1 MTALNDPT
9 ENPSEQSARRA
20 DTVYALILFIAAAV
34 ALAIAIQ
41 HYGFLAGSF
50 GAGTA
55 AFFVVYGL
63 FTITMGFPHPGF
75 GHVSF
80 DRVAQIAAILVLGPT
95 DAAWISGVA
104 SLLYPW
110 QRLWDGESL
119 IDVITASLHNAGLMT
134 LVVLGC
140 GLLYVAAGGTV
151 PIATLDSATVGLLLL
166 LILSMQ
172 LANDIGML
180 AIFRMRN
187 QDASKLLNRFT
198 TSIELGS
205 VLIAV
210 LVALVYVRYERPVLI
225 LLLVVLSIGML
236 VLKRYAEM
244 RASLEALVEDR
255 TEELRIKTRELE
267 KQATHDPLTGLYNR
281 RFADEFLEHEI
292 DRARRSAQPFTLALA
307 DIDRFKLIN
316 DRYSHAAGDAVL
328 QQVADILAQRCRQ
341 TDIVARYGGEEFLL
355 CFPDTDIE
363 FARQIC
369 GQLRGAI
376 ESAEWAGLAGE
387 DASDLTVTISFGV
400 VQSDESSRK
409 ATLLVAAD
417 ERLYRAKRAGRNR
430 VIADASTL

>member
-9 ENPSEQSARRA
+9 ENTPLRSAWRS
-20 DTVYALILFIAAAV
+20 DLVYASILFIAAAA
-34 ALAIAIQ
+34 ALATAIQ
-41 HYGFLAGSF
+41 HNGFLAGGF
-50 GAGTA
+50 GVGTA
-55 AFFVVYGL
+55 AFFVAYGL

-80 DRVAQIAAILVLGPT
+80 DRVAQIAAILVVGPT

-110 QRLWDGESL
+110 QRLRDGESF

-140 GLLYVAAGGTV
+140 GLLFVAAGGTV
-151 PIATLDSATVGLLLL
+151 PIASLDSRTVGLLLL

-210 LVALVYVRYERPVLI
+210 LVAMVYVRYERPVLI

-236 VLKRYAEM
+236 VLKRYAVM
-244 RASLEALVEDR
+244 RASLEALVEER

-292 DRARRSAQPFTLALA
+292 ERARHSAQPFTLALA
-307 DIDRFKLIN
+307 DIDHFKLIN
-316 DRYSHAAGDAVL
+316 DRFSHAAGDSVL

-341 TDIVARYGGEEFLL
+341 TDVVARYGGEEFLL

-369 GQLRGAI
+369 GQLRAAI
-376 ESAEWAGLAGE
+376 ESAEWTGIAGQNV
-387 DASDLTVTISFGV
+387 SDLAVTLSFGV
-400 VQSDESSRK
+400 VQSDANSRA

-417 ERLYRAKRAGRNR
+417 ERLYRAKRAGRNC
-430 VIADASTL
+430 VIDDATP